1 MEVVMEE
8 KILTFGEIMLRL
20 STPDYATINQT
31 QSFLVNYGGG
41 EANVAVALAHMGHK
55 TYFMS
60 KLPPNQLGD
69 GAITHLHSHGVNTD
83 YVVRGSTTIGIY
95 FLETGF
101 GGRPSKVIYNRKHSA
116 ITRIEEN
123 EFDWEEI
130 FGNATW
136 FHLSGITLALGERV
150 RKVALRAV
158 KEAKKHNVPV
168 SFDFNYR
175 SKLWTVEEA
184 RPVYKQFMDYVNI
197 VFASFYDANTI
208 LEIPLDEGLEDKT
221 LSEKR
226 RNVFPKMIKKY
237 GLHYIFGTDRVVYT
251 ATDNSLAGYYFKLS
265 GDELSWELT
274 EPIRFNIY
282 DRIGGGDAF
291 ASGVI
296 HGLLKDYNNPGYAVR
311 YGLNTSVLKHT
322 IYGDAST
329 MSCED
334 IETFMAAN
342 GSAEVV
348 R

>member
-1 MEVVMEE
+1 
-8 KILTFGEIMLRL
+8 
-20 STPDYATINQT
+20 
-31 QSFLVNYGGG
+31 
-41 EANVAVALAHMGHK
+41 
-55 TYFMS
+55 MS

-69 GAITHLHSHGVNTD
+69 GAITHLKSHGVDTT

-116 ITRIEEN
+116 ITRIQED
-123 EFDWEEI
+123 EFDWDEI
-130 FGNATW
+130 FKDATW

-150 RKVALRAV
+150 RKVAFRAV

-184 RPVYKQFMDYVNI
+184 KPVYKKIMEYVNI

-208 LEIPLDEGLEDKT
+208 LEIPLDPEFEGKT

-237 GLHYIFGTDRVVYT
+237 NLHYIFGTDRVVYT
-251 ATDNSLAGYYFKLS
+251 ATDNSLAGYYFWLK
-265 GDELSWELT
+265 DNELSWELT
-274 EPIRFNIY
+274 EPIRFNIF

-296 HGLLKDYNNPGYAVR
+296 HGLLLNYHDPAYAVR

-342 GSAEVV
+342 GTAEVV

>member
-1 MEVVMEE
+1 MKE
-8 KILTFGEIMLRL
+8 KIVAFGEIMLRL
-20 STPDYATINQT
+20 STPDYSTIDQT
-31 QSFLVNYGGG
+31 HSFVVNYGGG
-41 EANVAVALAHMGHK
+41 EANVAVALSHMGHK

-69 GAITHLHSHGVNTD
+69 GAITHLKANGVDTK
-83 YVVRGSTTIGIY
+83 YVVRGSSTIGIY

-116 ITRIEEN
+116 ITRIQED
-123 EFDWEEI
+123 EFNWDEI
-130 FGNATW
+130 FGDATW

-150 RKVALRAV
+150 RRVALRAV
-158 KEAKKHNVPV
+158 KEARKHNVMV

-175 SKLWTVEEA
+175 SKLWTVDEA
-184 RPVYKQFMDYVNI
+184 RPVFKEFMNYVDV

-208 LEIPLDEGLEDKT
+208 LEIPLDDDFAGTT

-237 GLHYIFGTDRVVYT
+237 NLKYIFGTDRVVYS
-251 ATDNSLAGYYFKLS
+251 ATENSLAGYYFKLS
-265 GDELSWELT
+265 DNNLSWELT

-296 HGLLKDYNNPGYAVR
+296 HGLLKNFDDPAYAVR

-329 MSCED
+329 FSCED
-334 IETFMAAN
+334 IESFMAAN

>member
-1 MEVVMEE
+1 MEE
-8 KILTFGEIMLRL
+8 KIITFGEIMLRL
-20 STPDYATINQT
+20 STPDYSTINQT

-41 EANVAVALAHMGHK
+41 EANVAVALSHMGHK

-69 GAITHLHSHGVNTD
+69 GALSHLKMHGVNTD

-116 ITRIEEN
+116 ITRIQED
-123 EFDWEEI
+123 EFDWDEI
-130 FGNATW
+130 FADATW
-136 FHLSGITLALGERV
+136 FHISGITLALGERV

-158 KEAKKHNVPV
+158 KEAKKHNTMV

-184 RPVYKQFMDYVNI
+184 RPVYKEFMNYVDV

-208 LEIPLDEGLEDKT
+208 LEIPLDDDFTGTT

-237 GLHYIFGTDRVVYT
+237 NLKYIFGTDRVVYS
-251 ATDNSLAGYYFKLS
+251 ATENSLAGYYFRLN
-265 GDELSWELT
+265 DNELSCELT
-274 EPIRFNIY
+274 DPIRFNIY

-296 HGLLKDYNNPGYAVR
+296 HGLLKSFNDPAYAVR

-329 MSCED
+329 FSCED
-334 IETFMAAN
+334 IESFMAAN

>member
-1 MEVVMEE
+1 MG
-8 KILTFGEIMLRL
+8 KIITFGEVMLRL
-20 STPDYATINQT
+20 STPDYNTINQT
-31 QSFLVNYGGG
+31 HSFVVNYGGG
-41 EANVAVALAHMGHK
+41 EANVAVALSHMGHN

-69 GAITHLHSHGVNTD
+69 GAISHLLANGVDTR

-116 ITRIEEN
+116 ITRIRED
-123 EFDWEEI
+123 EFDWEDV
-130 FGNATW
+130 FADATW
-136 FHLSGITLALGERV
+136 FHLSGITLALGEKV
-150 RKVALRAV
+150 RKVALRACI
-158 KEAKKHNVPV
+158 EAKKHNVPI

-184 RPVYKQFMDYVNI
+184 RPVYKEFMEYIDVA
-197 VFASFYDANTI
+197 FASYYDANTI
-208 LEIPLDEGLEDKT
+208 LEIQLDDDFKGTT

-226 RNVFPKMIKKY
+226 RNVFPKMVTKY
-237 GLHYIFGTDRVVYT
+237 NLSYIFGTDRVVFS
-251 ATDNSLAGYYFKLS
+251 ASENSLAGYYFRLLN
-265 GDELSWELT
+265 DELSWELT
-274 EPIRFNIY
+274 DPIRFNIH

-296 HGLLKDYNNPGYAVR
+296 HGLLKDFNNPKYAVR

-322 IYGDAST
+322 IQGDAFLL
-329 MSCED
+329 SCED
-334 IETFMAAN
+334 VENFMVAN
-342 GSAEVV
+342 GNAEVV

>member
-1 MEVVMEE
+1 MDE

-20 STPDYATINQT
+20 STPDYSTINQT

-69 GAITHLHSHGVNTD
+69 GAITHLKSHGVDTT

-116 ITRIEEN
+116 ITRISED
-123 EFDWEEI
+123 EFDWDEI
-130 FGNATW
+130 FSSATW

-184 RPVYKQFMDYVNI
+184 RPVFKQFMNYVNI

-208 LEIPLDEGLEDKT
+208 LEIPLDKGLEDKT

-237 GLHYIFGTDRVVYT
+237 KLDYIFGTDRVVYT
-251 ATDNSLAGYYFKLS
+251 ATDNSLAGYYFWLK
-265 GDELSWELT
+265 GEELSWELT

-296 HGLLKDYNNPGYAVR
+296 HGLLKDYHNPAYAVR

>member
-1 MEVVMEE
+1 MGNE

-20 STPDYATINQT
+20 STPDYSTINQT
-31 QSFLVNYGGG
+31 HSFMVNYGGG

-69 GAITHLHSHGVNTD
+69 GAVTHLMSNGVDTR
-83 YVVRGSTTIGIY
+83 YVVRGSSTIGIY

-116 ITRIEEN
+116 ITRVQED
-123 EFDWEEI
+123 EFDWDEI
-130 FGNATW
+130 FEGATW

-150 RKVALRAV
+150 RNVALRAV
-158 KEAKKHNVPV
+158 TEAKKHNVPI

-184 RPVYKQFMDYVNI
+184 RPVYKQFMEYVDV

-208 LEIPLDEGLEDKT
+208 LEIPLDKGLEKVS

-226 RNVFPKMIKKY
+226 RNVFPKMIQKY
-237 GLHYIFGTDRVVYT
+237 TLHYIFGTDRVVYS
-251 ATDNSLAGYYFKLS
+251 ATENSLAGYYFKLS
-265 GDELSWELT
+265 QEDGLSWHLT
-274 EPIRFNIY
+274 DPIRFNIY

-296 HGLLKDYNNPGYAVR
+296 HGLLKDYNNPDYAVS

-322 IYGDAST
+322 IYGDASVL
-329 MSCED
+329 SCED
-334 IETFMAAN
+334 IENFMAAN

>member
-1 MEVVMEE
+1 MDE

-20 STPDYATINQT
+20 STPDYSTINQT

-69 GAITHLHSHGVNTD
+69 GAITHLKSHGVDTT

-116 ITRIEEN
+116 ITRISED

-130 FGNATW
+130 FSNATW

-158 KEAKKHNVPV
+158 KEAKKYNVPV

-184 RPVYKQFMDYVNI
+184 RPVYKQFMNYVNI

-208 LEIPLDEGLEDKT
+208 LEIPLDKGFEDKT

-237 GLHYIFGTDRVVYT
+237 KLDYIFGTDRVVYT
-251 ATDNSLAGYYFKLS
+251 ATDNSLAGYYFWLK
-265 GDELSWELT
+265 GEELSWELT

-296 HGLLKDYNNPGYAVR
+296 HGLLKDYHNPAYAVR